1 MTAGETVIHYEIKQV
16 VSRLDQ
22 VIAQN
27 ELALTALQNVILAQG
42 AVVMLL
48 EEQVKM
54 LRLKMDM
61 EGDD

>member
-16 VSRLDQ
+16 VNRLDQ